1 MTCNMTLEG
10 SSMGARSGTG
20 GAGAG
25 AADETPPSIV
35 GGGGAAE
42 DLANH
47 QSAPSSRQRP
57 RPVRQ
62 KRRSARMESEAS
74 KTAEA
79 AVAKTVPKEKTT
91 TDIDIGL
98 GQAELSAA
106 VRAAATI
113 QATIEVSPYIQRSKK
128 GPKRPMTSYTAF
140 VKSIRPIIMQ
150 TSEKSFKDVAV
161 LVAAEWHRLTLAH
174 RKPYEA
180 LALAD
185 RQRFKNEKLK
195 WEADKEDDGDG
206 HGSAAAAAAAGNP
219 RYQQGT
225 AHKLAGLASGSAAAS
240 TDFNSTT
247 PQNVVGRQSLYLGE
261 AIEPSAWLSEEA
273 NKSSA
278 EKRPRRKKCKMESI
292 AGPSTPLVPPE
303 KATVSI
309 QTDEG
314 GEAWTSF

>member
-1 MTCNMTLEG
+1 MTLEG

-106 VRAAATI
+106 
-113 QATIEVSPYIQRSKK
+113 
-128 GPKRPMTSYTAF
+128 SYTAF